1 MRYAN
6 KLVTLQQKTLM
17 ETNRS
22 YRGKG
27 TSRKLTKDGQ
37 PKHAGNWSFQA
48 IHLQSLQSKDW
59 HVRRVNGRL
68 IIGDHTP
75 VADVLGGMVEEIARS
90 NEHFSEY
97 VETGTK
103 TVGRKQYDAQR
114 SLKRFLP
121 YGSHVWIDYEF
132 IYREQIYTDGDFDY
146 NFPEY

>member
-1 MRYAN
+1 M
-6 KLVTLQQKTLM
+6 QQKTLM

-48 IHLQSLQSKDW
+48 IHAQSLQSKDW
-59 HVRRVNGRL
+59 HVKRGANGEL
-68 IIGDHTP
+68 IVGDHTP
-75 VADVLGGMVEEIARS
+75 LWKIMGEAVATLAETNDRF
-90 NEHFSEY
+90 NEY
-97 VETGTK
+97 VECGK
-103 TVGRKQYDAQR
+103 KEVGRKQYDAQR